1 MANNETGVIRTQR
14 QLKRAIFSAKE
25 KLEDTTIF
33 LSDAYKHF
41 LTTMRNGIVDGTTG
55 ETVIFRGGENGA
67 IAYTDGSDTHINY
80 DNCLATGLERTEKNT
95 LFLGLNL
102 HEIGHLLFS
111 DFDLLEKIRKKL
123 IMENVIYPM
132 PPSDTK
138 YLDELQ
144 DFVQT
149 QGTKA
154 IVQLYCNLNN
164 CIEDGFVDRA
174 VMSLIKGYAYT
185 LRFVRERDRTLDR
198 RDYAQMRADKLPDE
212 DIFQNL
218 VLNYAR
224 HGDRLYTE
232 AEYETGDELL
242 AEVRECEDCIR
253 KAVFTI
259 SPMQRAKAS
268 WAVFCHLFHF
278 VKMQNDKKQNQQQ
291 QNQQNQQNQ
300 QQQSGQQG
308 NQQQTGQQGNQQQS
322 GKNSNSQSKQPEENQ
337 QPTGQTEHTEKGQSK
352 PEQTPPLPGQGGI
365 PVEQGPSQ
373 GTEVTEN
380 AGQSASQSLSQ
391 ALEKM
396 GQNTPNTEK
405 TERRNTQKNMNGG
418 TMPNSSASQK
428 LSEAMSQNGQ
438 ENQQT
443 STSASENG
451 QQTSM
456 EKLTE
461 EVAKE
466 EVAKQQENQLKKEMQ
481 VGANAIKNGIHRTV
495 NPSPQRVE
503 VTNSGRMEYH
513 TYHRELDEIVRRFIK
528 DFQKEITE
536 RQTGDTLTGLY
547 TGKRITSHELYRQD
561 LKIFNRKILPEDIPD
576 MAVGIMVDL
585 SGSMSG
591 ERIMY
596 AKKCAY
602 ITYSFCKKLGIPTF
616 VVGHDASRGGDN
628 TVHIKS
634 IVDEY
639 SLDGKDALRIFSMEA
654 GWCNR
659 DGYALRYCLQKLK
672 AIPCEQKLM
681 LVISD
686 GRPNGYNYSLA
697 EGRADCQDAVSKA
710 IKDGITTICAG
721 IGEDAGTVKSVYKEG
736 ISEKNSAHFLDITD
750 LKKLPKAFIKIIK
763 KALE

>member
-1 MANNETGVIRTQR
+1 MANNEMGVIRTQR

-123 IMENVIYPM
+123 TMENVIYPM

-185 LRFVRERDRTLDR
+185 LRFVRERDKTLDR
-198 RDYAQMRADKLPDE
+198 RDYAQMRSEKLEDE
-212 DIFQNL
+212 AIFINL

-224 HGDRLYTE
+224 HGERLYSE
-232 AEYETGDELL
+232 AELNTGDELL
-242 AEVRECEDCIR
+242 QEVRECEDCIR

-278 VKMQNDKKQNQQQ
+278 VKMQNDKKQSQQQ

-300 QQQSGQQG
+300 QQS
-308 NQQQTGQQGNQQQS
+308 GQQGNQQQS
-322 GKNSNSQSKQPEENQ
+322 GQSGNSQSGQQQGQNGNQ
-337 QPTGQTEHTEKGQSK
+337 QQQSGQSK
-352 PEQTPPLPGQGGI
+352 SQNGQSK
-365 PVEQGPSQ
+365 QSNQQSQ
-373 GTEVTEN
+373 GNQSQSQSNSSQEN
-380 AGQSASQSLSQ
+380 SQSSSQSLSQ

-396 GQNTPNTEK
+396 GQSTPNTEK
-405 TERRNTQKNMNGG
+405 TERKNIQKNVNNG
-418 TMPNSSASQK
+418 TMPNSSASNQ
-428 LSEAMSQNGQ
+428 LREAMQ
-438 ENQQT
+438 ENGNGNQQQK
-443 STSASENG
+443 SEEKG
-451 QQTSM
+451 PQTSM

-461 EVAKE
+461 EVASE
-466 EVAKQQENQLKKEMQ
+466 EVAKQQEKALNEEMKN
-481 VGANAIKNGIHRTV
+481 VANAVKNGIHSTV
-495 NPSPQRVE
+495 KPSSYRID
-503 VTNSGRMEYH
+503 VTATGRQEYEKC
-513 TYHRELDEIVRRFIK
+513 HRELDEIVRRFIK

-547 TGKRITSHELYRQD
+547 AGKRITVRDLHRQD
-561 LKIFNRKILPEDIPD
+561 LKIFNHKILPEDIPD

-585 SGSMSG
+585 SGSMGG
-591 ERIMY
+591 ERVDY

-602 ITYSFCKKLGIPTF
+602 ITYSFCKKLGIPVF
-616 VVGHDASRGGDN
+616 VVGHDATSGCEN
-628 TVHIKS
+628 TVS
-634 IVDEY
+634 LFSVVDEY
-639 SLDGKDALRIFSMEA
+639 SLDGKDALRIFSMDA
-654 GWCNR
+654 GRCNR
-659 DGYALRYCLQKLK
+659 DGYALRYCLKKLK
-672 AIPCEQKLM
+672 AIPAEQRLM

-686 GRPNGYNYSLA
+686 GKPNGYNYHLS
-697 EGRADCQDAVSKA
+697 EGQKDCQDAVSKA

-721 IGEDAGTVKSVYKEG
+721 IGSDTASVKAVYKEG

>member
-1 MANNETGVIRTQR
+1 MASNETNETGVIRTQK
-14 QLKRAIFSAKE
+14 QLKRAIFSMKE
-25 KLEDTTIF
+25 KLEDATIF
-33 LSDAYKHF
+33 LSTAYKHF
-41 LTTMRNGIVDGTTG
+41 LTTMRNGIVEGTKG
-55 ETVIFRGGENGA
+55 ETHIFRGGKNGA
-67 IAYTDGSDTHINY
+67 IAYTDGSDTYINLE
-80 DNCLATGLERTEKNT
+80 NCLAEGLSRTEKNT

-102 HEIGHLLFS
+102 HEIGHLIFS
-111 DFDLLEKIRKKL
+111 DFNLLERIGEKL
-123 IMENVIYPM
+123 TKENVIYPM

-149 QGTKA
+149 HGTQS

-185 LRFVRERDRTLDR
+185 LRFVRERDKTLDR
-198 RDYAQMRADKLPDE
+198 RSYSEMKAEKLE
-212 DIFQNL
+212 EEIIFQSL

-224 HGDRLYTE
+224 HGERLYSE
-232 AEYETGDELL
+232 SEIAGDELL
-242 AEVRECEDCIR
+242 QEVKECEDCIR

-291 QNQQNQQNQ
+291 QSQQNQQNQ
-300 QQQSGQQG
+300 QSQQSGQQG
-308 NQQQTGQQGNQQQS
+308 NQQQSGQSGTSQSGQQPGQGQSQSQNGQSGQPNQQSQGNQSQ
-322 GKNSNSQSKQPEENQ
+322 SNS
-337 QPTGQTEHTEKGQSK
+337 
-352 PEQTPPLPGQGGI
+352 
-365 PVEQGPSQ
+365 SQ
-373 GTEVTEN
+373 GSSQ
-380 AGQSASQSLSQ
+380 ASSQSLSQ

-405 TERRNTQKNMNGG
+405 TERKNTQKNENSG
-418 TMPNSSASQK
+418 TSQNSSASKQ
-428 LSEAMSQNGQ
+428 LSEAMQGTQSGQ
-438 ENQQT
+438 HQKSGANEK
-443 STSASENG
+443 G

-466 EVAKQQENQLKKEMQ
+466 EVAKQQEKNLRKEMEN
-481 VGANAIKNGIHRTV
+481 GAIAVKNGIHRSV
-495 NPSPQRVE
+495 NPLPRRVE
-503 VTNSGRMEYH
+503 VSESGKKEYDTFH
-513 TYHRELDEIVRRFIK
+513 KELDEIVRRFIK

-547 TGKRITSHELYRQD
+547 AGKRITVRDLHRQD
-561 LKIFNRKILPEDIPD
+561 LKIFNRNILPEDIPD

-585 SGSMSG
+585 SGSMNG
-591 ERIMY
+591 ERVEY

-602 ITYSFCKKLGIPTF
+602 ITYSFCRKLGIPTF
-616 VVGHDASRGGDN
+616 VVGHNSNNSDN
-628 TVHIKS
+628 LVRLFS
-634 IVDEY
+634 VVDEY

-654 GWCNR
+654 SSCNR
-659 DGYALRYCLQKLK
+659 DGYALRYCLNKLK
-672 AIPCEQKLM
+672 AIPSEQKLM

-686 GRPNGYNYSLA
+686 GKPNGYNYHLA
-697 EGRADCQDAVSKA
+697 EGREDCQDAVSKA

-721 IGEDAGTVKSVYKEG
+721 IGNDTASVKSVYKEG

-750 LKKLPKAFIKIIK
+750 LNKLPKAFIKIIK
-763 KALE
+763 RALE